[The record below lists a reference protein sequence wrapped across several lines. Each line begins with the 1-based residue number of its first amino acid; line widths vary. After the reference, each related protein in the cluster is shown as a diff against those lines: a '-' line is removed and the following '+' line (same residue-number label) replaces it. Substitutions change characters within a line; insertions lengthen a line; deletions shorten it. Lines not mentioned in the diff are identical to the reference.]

1 MISWFVT
8 LMTFSF
14 SQKAW
19 KNMNDMCELFLDNVR
34 GIKIY
39 TKLEKCEFHK
49 INIESFGYII
59 FGDGSHINLHKV
71 QAIVEWA
78 IPTSICDVQCFFGF
92 ANFY

>member
-1 MISWFVT
+1 
-8 LMTFSF
+8 
-14 SQKAW
+14 
-19 KNMNDMCELFLDNVR
+19 MNDMCELFLDKVR

-39 TKLEKCEFHK
+39 TKLEKCEFHE
-49 INIESFGYII
+49 INTKSFGYII

-78 IPTSICDVQCFFGF
+78 TPTSICDVQCFLGC